1 MQLFTM
7 RDLAAAYAYAEA
19 GGQALHLMD
28 HSGGR
33 YPGAPRCFQ
42 QTTEFGHLL
51 DADHDRLVATAR
63 QLGVRVIRVSREGQ
77 RGQHID
83 LCGKPLANAKALC
96 RITEGEASG

>member
-1 MQLFTM
+1 MRVFLM
-7 RDLAAAYAYAEA
+7 RDLAAAYTYAEA
-19 GGQALHLMD
+19 GGQALHLMA
-28 HSGGR
+28 HSGGC

-51 DADHDRLVATAR
+51 DMDRDRLVATAR
-63 QLGVRVIRVSREGQ
+63 QLGVRVIKVSREGQ

-96 RITEGEASG
+96 RSEGGMYG